1 MTVFL
6 VGVALIVSVTLIGLI
21 YPSERARVGVPQ
33 RVLSACVLILGLFL
47 ALMTGSGA
55 LHAVGGILFFLGL
68 MIGLVVTASR

>member
-1 MTVFL
+1 MTAFIIGVF
-6 VGVALIVSVTLIGLI
+6 VITTVTLIGI
-21 YPSERARVGVPQ
+21 GYPSERARVGVPQ

-55 LHAVGGILFFLGL
+55 LHAVGGILLFLGL